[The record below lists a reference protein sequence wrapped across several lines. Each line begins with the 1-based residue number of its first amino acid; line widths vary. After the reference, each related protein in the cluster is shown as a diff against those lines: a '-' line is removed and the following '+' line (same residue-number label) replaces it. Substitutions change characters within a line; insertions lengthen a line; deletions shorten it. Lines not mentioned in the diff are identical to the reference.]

1 MKGAE
6 DEGYSCFWKYN
17 IYGSSHIF
25 LFMHVHSAYA
35 LPQSAGQCWGG
46 RYLPGYWMK
55 FIRYTPEVT
64 SEQMEEVE
72 NFLEENQP

>member
-25 LFMHVHSAYA
+25 LFMHVHSA
-35 LPQSAGQCWGG
+35 LMRFHSQRGSAGEGG
-46 RYLPGYWMK
+46 IFQG
-55 FIRYTPEVT
+55 TG
-64 SEQMEEVE
+64 
-72 NFLEENQP
+72 